1 MGKPAAWRE
10 VRLVI
15 VFGFVGDSPS
25 GTDCRGGAGD
35 RVRGGLAGV
44 TCAALAAAAHGHV
57 AALPHSAALAFLI
70 LIGGLVGVAV
80 GSGAGR
86 GRLRLLALLLA
97 GQLVEHLALTMAS
110 EPGRMSSLPMHSGC
124 QGPMMLVAHVLA
136 AGLCAVLIAAAERVY
151 STVSDVVR
159 VLCALL
165 QPVWPTEPAGC
176 RPRSASAPRYILL
189 WGAISRRGPPVA
201 FFAAA

>member
-1 MGKPAAWRE
+1 M
-10 VRLVI
+10 I
-15 VFGFVGDSPS
+15 VFGFVGDSSP
-25 GTDCRGGAGD
+25 GADGGNAAGD
-35 RVRGGLAGV
+35 RLRGGLAGI
-44 TCAALAAAAHGHV
+44 TCAALAVAAHEHV
-57 AALPHSAALAFLI
+57 AAIPHSAALAFLI

-80 GSGAGR
+80 GSHAGR

-124 QGPMMLVAHVLA
+124 QGPMMLAAHVLA
-136 AGLCAVLIAAAERVY
+136 AGLCALLIAATERLY
-151 STVSDVVR
+151 ATVTGVVR

-165 QPVWPTEPAGC
+165 PSHWPTERADS
-176 RPRSASAPRYILL
+176 RPRSAAAPVDILL